1 MKKHYLFVILPVLS
15 LLLVQVLSAK
25 PANDITKYFP
35 DIEGFEKAGRTQMWY
50 PENLKDAID
59 GAADIYL
66 DYGFVEM
73 ASLKYDKADGQS
85 ITIEIFQHENP
96 DYGFGIYSQ
105 ERNGTLIQNFIDVG
119 AQGYYVT
126 GLLNFFKGCYY
137 VKISGK
143 GLKDEEVLL
152 TDVARLIAGMLPGKN
167 SLPSIYD
174 DFPVVYRR
182 AYSERL
188 VARNF
193 LGYPFFE
200 MAFTANYNVPGVT
213 YFPYFI
219 IRCSSQEECRETLQ
233 AYMNFIE
240 KDQDIKQGRI
250 TVDDPYYGIVDL
262 MWTGN
267 LIKGTYAIDDS
278 SIRTEVLTF
287 DRKKFKV
294 EKIKNEVA
302 CNKTATSSSVEDLTL
317 TPQNVIDGDLSTRW
331 STEFTDPQWICIDLG
346 KDYII
351 NRIKLTWES
360 AYGHTYNIEV
370 SADSTDWIQVFATQ
384 DGDGGEDE
392 IDFDPVKARYVRLN
406 GLERGTPWGYSIYE
420 FQVFKGKR

>member
-1 MKKHYLFVILPVLS
+1 MKKHYLFIVIPVLCF
-15 LLLVQVLSAK
+15 LLVQVLSAK
-25 PANDITKYFP
+25 PAQDITSYFP
-35 DIEGFEKAGRTQMWY
+35 DIEGFEKAGRIQLWY

-119 AQGYYVT
+119 AQGYYIT
-126 GLLNFFKGCYY
+126 GILNFFKGCYY
-137 VKISGK
+137 VKIRGN

-152 TDVARLIAGMLPGKN
+152 TDVARRIAGMLPGKN
-167 SLPSIYD
+167 SFPAIYD

-188 VARNF
+188 IARNF
-193 LGYPFFE
+193 LGYPFFK

-213 YFPYFI
+213 YFPFFI

-302 CNKTATSSSVEDLTL
+302 CNKIATSSSVEDLTL
-317 TPQNVIDGDLSTRW
+317 TPQNAIDGDLSTRW
-331 STEFTDPQWICIDLG
+331 STEFSDPQWICIDLG
-346 KDYII
+346 KNYTI

-360 AYGHTYNIEV
+360 AYGRTYNIEV
-370 SADSTDWIQVFATQ
+370 SADSADWIQVFATQ
-384 DGDGGEDE
+384 DSDGGEDE

-420 FQVFKGKR
+420 FQVFKGRR